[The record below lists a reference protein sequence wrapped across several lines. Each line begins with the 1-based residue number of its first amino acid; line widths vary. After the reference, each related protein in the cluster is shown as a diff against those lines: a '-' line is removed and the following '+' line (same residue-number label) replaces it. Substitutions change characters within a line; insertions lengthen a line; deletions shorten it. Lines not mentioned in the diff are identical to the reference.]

1 MMSTVI
7 YDRTVIYET
16 LCNDQKVNIIFII
29 RCEIRPNFRT
39 EIFSFFI
46 GKIIQ
51 KIYSLIH
58 WICDSDRFDA
68 RTTGERKFVE
78 ENFEREK

>member
-29 RCEIRPNFRT
+29 RCEIRRNFRT
-39 EIFSFFI
+39 EISVFYRQNHTKKSTVLFTGYATQI
-46 GKIIQ
+46 V
-51 KIYSLIH
+51 LMLE
-58 WICDSDRFDA
+58 
-68 RTTGERKFVE
+68 GERKSFS
-78 ENFEREK
+78 